1 MTNLGEKLTEE
12 EVEDMI
18 KEADMDGDGMVN
30 YDGKSRMFASWMK
43 LNLFHFVSSFAEFV
57 MILMARN

>member
-30 YDGKSRMFASWMK
+30 YDGKSSTSSTRLNDK
-43 LNLFHFVSSFAEFV
+43 LNFRFVFLEFA
-57 MILMARN
+57 MILMART